1 MAGKILLNIFFNIA
15 ILTLV
20 LCGIWLFNNDKYA
33 LLAAVLFGL
42 ALFIFFKIRLMK
54 NVRAHYRNKR

>member
-20 LCGIWLFNNDKYA
+20 LCGIWLFNNAKYS
-33 LLAAVLFGL
+33 LLPAVVFGL

-54 NVRAHYRNKR
+54 DMREHYRNKR